1 MHYLTDIGCVYWVI
15 RSGKLPYKLVISVSV
30 CKSQYLLCNEQA
42 AADVTEAVHCHVGD
56 WSTAAV
62 TSLKRRR
69 IDKIAVIS
77 LDIIL
82 LDHTHFS
89 SSVTQ
94 VSVAHFLALVFLSI
108 CYIFLYECLGC

>member
-1 MHYLTDIGCVYWVI
+1 M
-15 RSGKLPYKLVISVSV
+15 
-30 CKSQYLLCNEQA
+30 
-42 AADVTEAVHCHVGD
+42 AADVTEAIHCHVSD
-56 WSTAAV
+56 WLKAAM
-62 TSLKRRR
+62 TSLQRRR

-94 VSVAHFLALVFLSI
+94 VSMAHDCFEF
-108 CYIFLYECLGC
+108 